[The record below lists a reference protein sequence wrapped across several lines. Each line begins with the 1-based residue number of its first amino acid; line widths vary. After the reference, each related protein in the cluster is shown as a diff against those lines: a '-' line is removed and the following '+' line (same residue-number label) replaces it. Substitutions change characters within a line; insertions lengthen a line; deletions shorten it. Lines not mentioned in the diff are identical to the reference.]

1 MYTVYTLKSLKDNN
15 LYIGCTSNI
24 IKRLSEHNN
33 GKVQSTKNR
42 KPLKL
47 IFKEEYIDKYEAFK
61 KERYYKTVKG
71 KRELKNKI
79 INHCGI
85 V

>member
-1 MYTVYTLKSLKDNN
+1 MYTVYALKSLKDNN

-24 IKRLSEHNN
+24 NKRLSEHNN
-33 GKVQSTKNR
+33 GRVKSTRNR

-47 IFKEEYIDKYEAFK
+47 IFKEGYVDKYEAFK
-61 KERYYKTVKG
+61 KERYYKTAKG
-71 KRELKNKI
+71 KKELKNKI
-79 INHCGI
+79 TNHCGI